1 MKNYFIKIAMPV
13 IFLLTGMMTFA
24 AAAADWPDRP
34 ITMVIMSRE
43 GGGMDQASRL
53 LGDAMAAKLGQPM
66 KYVNRPGAS
75 GEIALKSYL
84 NAKDDG
90 YTIFGGNIATLM
102 VMFGSEPKDY
112 DINEGLAW
120 LGSYLV
126 DPAMLITS
134 ASSDISSLDDF
145 ITKAKVEKQR
155 VGVANW
161 ASVQTLALLQLQ
173 NETDLQLEI
182 IPYSGFKGASTA
194 ILGNHIEA
202 AVGNFSATEKLG
214 DQVRYLGI
222 FSDKIPGTDSDELSI
237 RKQANVDVI
246 DASSLRALGVH
257 RALKTAH
264 PDRYDALNTAF
275 SEVIADPA
283 FIESF
288 MTIGA
293 DPAQSVEWGEAEADE
308 FANGILDLIKSIG
321 DAFKQPS

>member
-1 MKNYFIKIAMPV
+1 MRNHFIKIAMPV
-13 IFLLTGMMTFA
+13 LFLLTGMMTFGA
-24 AAAADWPDRP
+24 TAADWPDRP
-34 ITMVIMSRE
+34 ITMVIMSKE
-43 GGGMDQASRL
+43 GGGMDRASRL
-53 LGDAMAAKLGQPM
+53 LGDAMATKLGQPM
-66 KYVNRPGAS
+66 KYVNRAGAS

-84 NAKDDG
+84 NAKQDG

-102 VMFGSEPKDY
+102 VMYGSKPKDY

-134 ASSDISSLDDF
+134 ASSDIGSLDEF
-145 ITKAKVEKQR
+145 IVKAKSEKQR

-173 NETDLQLEI
+173 EKTNLQLEI

-202 AVGNFSATEKLG
+202 AIGNFSATEKLG

-222 FSDKIPGTDSDELSI
+222 FADTTPGSDSDALSI
-237 RKQANVDVI
+237 RKQAGVDII
-246 DASSLRALGVH
+246 DAASLRALGVH
-257 RALKTAH
+257 RGLKTAY
-264 PDRYDALNTAF
+264 PDRYEVLDAAF

-288 MTIGA
+288 STIGA
-293 DPAQSVEWGEAEADE
+293 NPAQSVQWGETEADQ
-308 FANGILDLIKSIG
+308 FANGILGLIKSIG
-321 DAFKQPS
+321 DAFKQPG